1 MTRLNVL
8 IVVLAC
14 SLASSAQVLKGVVQ
28 NGTTKKPAA
37 GDQVILLGLAQGMQ
51 EEQRTKTNA
60 KGEFSFKLADNSA
73 PHLVRVRHQDVNYH
87 EPAPPGKTDLA
98 ITVYDSTTRVR
109 EVSVVDQSEVFEAQG
124 DALRVIE
131 LFRVRNASIP
141 PLTQPT
147 FEFYL
152 PEAANVQLGQARS
165 ANGMPIKSAPVP
177 MEKGK
182 YAFNYPLRPGM
193 TQFEVVYSLPY
204 QGSLKISPK
213 FDLQPEKFFAL
224 TPKMM
229 NFTAAGG
236 STFHDE
242 KWSIEPDFDVA
253 SRATEPAGKQIAF
266 EISGTGSLPQD
277 DQGQQ
282 QQQQGNSRVED
293 NRPGGG
299 LGVPNEKPN
308 PISAGQWAFLGVLSL
323 FLAGGGVLVFYM
335 NQQNP
340 AAVQVTSSATVMNA
354 LKEEM
359 FQLESDKAQGKV
371 TQQEYNI
378 AKAALDR
385 TLQRTMKRKK
395 G

>member
-1 MTRLNVL
+1 MTRFNIL
-8 IVVLAC
+8 IVLLAC

-28 NGTTKKPAA
+28 NGTTRTPAA
-37 GDQVILLGLAQGMQ
+37 GDEVILLSLGQGMQ
-51 EEQRTKTNA
+51 EEARTKTNA
-60 KGEFSFKLADNSA
+60 KGEFSFKLADSSS
-73 PHLVRVRHQDVNYH
+73 PHLVRVRHRDVNYH
-87 EPAPPGKTDLA
+87 EPAPPGKTALE
-98 ITVYDSTTRVR
+98 ITVYDSTARVA
-109 EVSVVDQSEVFEAQG
+109 EVKVIDQSQVFEAQ
-124 DALRVIE
+124 DNALRVIE
-131 LFRVRNASIP
+131 LFRVRNASVP
-141 PLTQPT
+141 PVTQPT

-152 PEAANVQLGQARS
+152 PEGATVQLGQARS
-165 ANGMPIKSAPVP
+165 ASGMPVKSAPVP
-177 MEKGK
+177 LQEKNK
-182 YAFNYPLRPGM
+182 YAFMYPLRPGM

-204 QGSLKISPK
+204 QGSLKIAPK

-224 TPKMM
+224 TPKSM
-229 NFTAAGG
+229 NFSATGG
-236 STFHDE
+236 SVFHDE

-253 SRATEPAGKQIAF
+253 SRATEPAAGKQVAF

-282 QQQQGNSRVED
+282 QANGRAED

-308 PISAGQWAFLGVLSL
+308 PISSGQWAFLGVLSL
-323 FLAGGGVLVFYM
+323 FLAGGGVLVFFM
-335 NQQNP
+335 NQQN
-340 AAVQVTSSATVMNA
+340 ASAVQPQGGAVVMNA
-354 LKEEM
+354 LMEEM

-378 AKAALDR
+378 AKATLDR